1 MNEARFRKDK
11 EMPTLFAVSRR
22 AGQAL
27 VEFDMIREGDRIAV
41 AVSGGKDSLSLLH
54 VLRDRRRVSP
64 VKFDFTAAHIDFEF
78 SDFNPQILIGYLEKE
93 GFPYLVAKAD
103 SLKDE
108 KHEDI
113 DCFRWSWN
121 RRKALFQLADRE
133 GFNKIAFGHHM
144 DDIVETILLNQFYRG
159 EIAAMKPRQELFD
172 GKLVII
178 RPLAYVRE
186 EAMVRLA
193 QELALQLTS
202 GKKERTLSLIER
214 VFVYMPLMHAEDIQA
229 QRLSVGYFAELVEES
244 RGKNPGNSHYYSYS
258 LDYVNRHCAIVECFG
273 RFPHRNKVLGRT
285 STPEEIE
292 FLKKSGSGFLPQGRR
307 EPVGRGISD
316 G

>member
-1 MNEARFRKDK
+1 MASTMSEARFRKDK

-22 AGQAL
+22 AGKAL

-64 VKFDFTAAHIDFEF
+64 VKFDFTAVHIDFEF
-78 SDFNPQILIGYLEKE
+78 ADFDPQVLIDYLAKE
-93 GFPYLVAKAD
+93 GFPYLVEKAD

-108 KHEDI
+108 KYEDI

-159 EIAAMKPRQELFD
+159 EIAAMKPKQELFN
-172 GKLVII
+172 GKLTII

-193 QELALQLTS
+193 HELGIAGMGQSKCANDDTSHRILIKKMLRQFELDNPMIVANIFNSLQNIKSEYLLET
-202 GKKERTLSLIER
+202 
-214 VFVYMPLMHAEDIQA
+214 V
-229 QRLSVGYFAELVEES
+229 
-244 RGKNPGNSHYYSYS
+244 KN
-258 LDYVNRHCAIVECFG
+258 
-273 RFPHRNKVLGRT
+273 
-285 STPEEIE
+285 
-292 FLKKSGSGFLPQGRR
+292 
-307 EPVGRGISD
+307 
-316 G
+316 